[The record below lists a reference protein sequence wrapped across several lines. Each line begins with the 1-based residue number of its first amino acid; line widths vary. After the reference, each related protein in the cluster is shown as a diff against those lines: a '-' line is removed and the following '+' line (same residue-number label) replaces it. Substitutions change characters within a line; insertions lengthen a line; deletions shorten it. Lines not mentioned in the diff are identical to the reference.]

1 MNHARLVFNDTPETI
16 TIPKALQ
23 HRRTEVIILPLDDE
37 EVIDKPKKRHLLDLI
52 GQAKGCYKNAA
63 EIDSLIRAE
72 RDKWDD

>member
-1 MNHARLVFNDTPETI
+1 MNHVRLVFNDTPETI
-16 TIPKALQ
+16 AIPKALQ
-23 HRRTEVIILPLDDE
+23 HRRTEVIILSLDDE
-37 EVIDKPKKRHLLDLI
+37 IIDKPAKRHLLDLI